1 MHKTHTKWEVLSWMS
16 AYMLCLSSHL
26 LLVFVLLKWHC
37 VSYHQD
43 FNEKGMK
50 EKKYYRISYINRSLI
65 SNTDFQM
72 HNLEWVITLSR
83 LLHPDLKY
91 WWKGVI
97 AIPITHVQMRH
108 FTCPVKWSIS
118 IQQKNIVEVLQGNV
132 AEKIG
137 LSLAES
143 YFSPLPNEAIH
154 ITLHR
159 FKLTWN
165 WTKTAKVLARALFC
179 WPYCKQQCPVGQ
191 PVRNSL

>member
-1 MHKTHTKWEVLSWMS
+1 MRGSQLN
-16 AYMLCLSSHL
+16 
-26 LLVFVLLKWHC
+26 
-37 VSYHQD
+37 VSLHALPFFTSLACICAPEMALRVIPPGLQWKR
-43 FNEKGMK
+43 NER
-50 EKKYYRISYINRSLI
+50 KKYYRISYINRSLI